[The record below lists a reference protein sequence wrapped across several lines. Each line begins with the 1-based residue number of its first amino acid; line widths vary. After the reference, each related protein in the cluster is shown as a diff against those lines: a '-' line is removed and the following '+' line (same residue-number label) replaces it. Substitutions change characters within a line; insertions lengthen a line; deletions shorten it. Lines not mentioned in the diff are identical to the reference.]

1 MAVNAI
7 NLSRTVP
14 ATYLI
19 KYIGYI
25 VEVRIK

>member
-7 NLSRTVP
+7 NLSRIVP

-19 KYIGYI
+19 EYIRNI
-25 VEVRIK
+25 VEARIK